1 MSCGYPP
8 IRVPDIDISQLTLEE
23 VLTHTRI
30 VYQRLAKLQKARD
43 KIKRQLGRL
52 YGRRC
57 KKSPRLKEIANEEL
71 TSELYSVRS
80 AIQRYDDLHKRL
92 CRKSKSRVRE
102 TVKRLPKTI
111 YVPLAIPPF
120 PTSNRLCSIFPE
132 IEYETNKKFRL
143 SFDLS
148 AVHPPAIFFETEYK
162 LIEEV
167 SMSSIESRPDAPW
180 IKRNKFGVV
189 FTTSEELL
197 KGEDVDIKTERS
209 HEGEGNNNQN
219 DELEFDDE

>member
-1 MSCGYPP
+1 MIGNLAKAEDYLKYYEGFEF
-8 IRVPDIDISQLTLEE
+8 VFDKKEEFNEEE
-23 VLTHTRI
+23 VTMT
-30 VYQRLAKLQKARD
+30 
-43 KIKRQLGRL
+43 
-52 YGRRC
+52 
-57 KKSPRLKEIANEEL
+57 
-71 TSELYSVRS
+71 
-80 AIQRYDDLHKRL
+80 
-92 CRKSKSRVRE
+92 
-102 TVKRLPKTI
+102 
-111 YVPLAIPPF
+111 PF

-148 AVHPPAIFFETEYK
+148 AVHPPALFFETEYK